1 MDLLLSILALLA
13 GQILIGLLH
22 CGVSYLYGKSKGACL
37 YVFTCLFLRWER
49 DNYNAEAPG
58 KIRFSVT
65 RLNQLFP
72 TILMYS
78 RTVSPEE
85 VRKHQKSGLIVYG
98 ILAALFLAGG
108 IAVAVL
114 FPSPVWSLILKYVLG
129 GGFLY
134 FLNMAYFAGKA
145 VRKATGL
152 MAKVQEIRE
161 AMLKND
167 ISLLP
172 NPAFAYEEYSKAAL
186 GDKLT
191 YLTLFYRYAEIR
203 NDLMAMAE
211 AANAMT
217 KLGTATLTESGHFHL
232 DACLFSYYSFRQK
245 DPSLA
250 QKYYKHSKKAID
262 RDSDCNGRRRLAYYA
277 YYIQQDRELARKYL
291 EEGIRALSVE
301 DPRMSRIERDLEERM
316 LLYLKSQ
323 LDG

>member
-22 CGVSYLYGKSKGACL
+22 CGVSFLYGKSKGACV

-49 DNYNAEAPG
+49 DNYNTEAPG

-152 MAKVQEIRE
+152 MVKVQEIRE

-172 NPAFAYEEYSKAAL
+172 NPAFAKFWNLLITDRPVSKA
-186 GDKLT
+186 
-191 YLTLFYRYAEIR
+191 I
-203 NDLMAMAE
+203 
-211 AANAMT
+211 
-217 KLGTATLTESGHFHL
+217 
-232 DACLFSYYSFRQK
+232 
-245 DPSLA
+245 
-250 QKYYKHSKKAID
+250 
-262 RDSDCNGRRRLAYYA
+262 
-277 YYIQQDRELARKYL
+277 
-291 EEGIRALSVE
+291 
-301 DPRMSRIERDLEERM
+301 
-316 LLYLKSQ
+316 
-323 LDG
+323 